1 MSVALQDAQICAP
14 GPHSFAILVSHYT
27 RYLMHVRKIM
37 NCPVARSCASVTVPK
52 AGCFPWRAKSSF
64 CKFSSRS
71 ETRFSV
77 RTGQTRLRAPPAI
90 CLRSP

>member
-37 NCPVARSCASVTVPK
+37 NCPRCEKLRQRHRPEGRMLPL
-52 AGCFPWRAKSSF
+52 AGQIFLLQIQQPQRNQVLGPNAAKL
-64 CKFSSRS
+64 
-71 ETRFSV
+71 V
-77 RTGQTRLRAPPAI
+77 
-90 CLRSP
+90 